1 MPDGRRTTA
10 AASDVKSDAECDA
23 STVKTD
29 PEHYA
34 SSSVKPDAE
43 RVSLDDLLAAHSSF
57 KSKKIYGKEPEAAT
71 TSGTF
76 AAAREPTLTENTF
89 TISGALFRMDNLEFL
104 RSVQESLRHQIR
116 FIYIDPPYNTGNDAH
131 VYNDSYKRDE
141 WLAFMRQRLE
151 LSRPLLTNDGSI
163 CVSIDDREM
172 PYLRLMLDEIFGEE
186 NFVACIAYERSGSAG
201 LGQAGV
207 ILNTKEYVLFYCLD
221 KSSLTEIGYER
232 PIDFEVMKRYNK
244 ILRVEGTRKLVDEI
258 VAPSNQSV
266 ARLYEHENF
275 VIEPISLRA
284 FASRQEEIAMQ
295 YAENFDAIFRTQNVQ
310 KENTFQ
316 NGIIARLDK
325 KSFYSLDYVPSRGK
339 YKDEQKRLYYSNGEL
354 CAWLKD
360 SATLVDDAD
369 SPKTS
374 YSKAIVKRNKL
385 TDFWSHKEIPKADL
399 GNEGGVNFKRS
410 KKPEHLLY
418 RLIAMTTSE
427 GDLVLDYFLGS
438 GTTAAVAHKM
448 KRKWIGVESGPFFE
462 VITLTRL
469 KNVIEGDQTGVSR
482 MTGWHGGGA
491 FAVLS
496 SGRSED

>member
-1 MPDGRRTTA
+1 MPDGRRTAA
-10 AASDVKSDAECDA
+10 AASEVTSDALCDA
-23 STVKTD
+23 S
-29 PEHYA
+29 
-34 SSSVKPDAE
+34 SSAKSDAE
-43 RVSLDDLLAAHSSF
+43 RVSLDDLLAAQSSF
-57 KSKKIYGKEPEAAT
+57 QNKNVYGKELEAAT
-71 TSGTF
+71 V
-76 AAAREPTLTENTF
+76 
-89 TISGALFRMDNLEFL
+89 SGALFRMDNLEFL

-116 FIYIDPPYNTGNDAH
+116 FIYIDPPYNTGNEDH

-151 LSRPLLTNDGSI
+151 LSRPLLREDGSI

-244 ILRVEGTRKLVDEI
+244 ILRAEGTRKLVDEI
-258 VAPSNQSV
+258 VAPSNQSI
-266 ARLYEHENF
+266 ARLYEHEDF
-275 VIEPISLRA
+275 LIEPISLRA
-284 FASRQEEIAMQ
+284 FASRQDEIETQ
-295 YAENFDAIFRTQNVQ
+295 YAQNFDAIFRTQNVQ

-316 NGIIARLDK
+316 NGIIAALDK
-325 KSFYSLDYVPSRGK
+325 KSFYSLDYVPSRGR
-339 YKDEQKRLYYSNGEL
+339 YKDEQKRLYYWNGEL

-360 SATLVDDAD
+360 SAALVDDV
-369 SPKTS
+369 
-374 YSKAIVKRNKL
+374 IVKRNKL

-399 GNEGGVNFKRS
+399 ANEGGVNFKRS

-418 RLIAMTTSE
+418 RLIAMTTDE

-448 KRKWIGVESGPFFE
+448 GRNWIGVENGDFFE
-462 VITLTRL
+462 EVTLSRL
-469 KNVIEGDQTGVSR
+469 KNVVDGDPTGISR
-482 MTGWHGGGA
+482 LTGWQGGGRFGWIA
-491 FAVLS
+491 
-496 SGRSED
+496 

>member
-1 MPDGRRTTA
+1 MPGGRRTIA
-10 AASDVKSDAECDA
+10 PASDVKSDAE
-23 STVKTD
+23 
-29 PEHYA
+29 
-34 SSSVKPDAE
+34 
-43 RVSLDDLLAAHSSF
+43 RVSLDELLAAQSSF
-57 KSKKIYGKEPEAAT
+57 QNKNVYGKELEAA
-71 TSGTF
+71 
-76 AAAREPTLTENTF
+76 
-89 TISGALFRMDNLEFL
+89 TISGALFRLDNLEFL

-116 FIYIDPPYNTGNDAH
+116 FIYIDPPYNTGNEDY

-151 LSRPLLTNDGSI
+151 LSRPLLRVDGSI

-244 ILRVEGTRKLVDEI
+244 ILRAEGTRKLVDEI
-258 VAPSNQSV
+258 VAPSNQSI
-266 ARLYEHENF
+266 ARLYEHADF
-275 VIEPISLRA
+275 LIEPISLRA
-284 FASRQEEIAMQ
+284 FASRQDEIETQ
-295 YAENFDAIFRTQNVQ
+295 YAQNFDAIFRTQNVQ

-316 NGIIARLDK
+316 NGIISALDK
-325 KSFYSLDYVPSRGK
+325 KSFYSLDYVPSRGR
-339 YKDEQKRLYYSNGEL
+339 YKDEQKRLYYWNGEL

-360 SATLVDDAD
+360 SAALVDDV
-369 SPKTS
+369 
-374 YSKAIVKRNKL
+374 IVKRNKL

-399 GNEGGVNFKRS
+399 ANEGGVNFKRS

-418 RLIAMTTSE
+418 RLIAMTTDE

-448 KRKWIGVESGPFFE
+448 GRNWIGVENGDFFE
-462 VITLTRL
+462 EVTLSRL
-469 KNVIEGDQTGVSR
+469 KNVVDGDPTGISR
-482 MTGWHGGGA
+482 LTGWQGGGRFGWIA
-491 FAVLS
+491 
-496 SGRSED
+496 

>member
-1 MPDGRRTTA
+1 MPPGRRA
-10 AASDVKSDAECDA
+10 ASAASDVKSDAQ
-23 STVKTD
+23 
-29 PEHYA
+29 
-34 SSSVKPDAE
+34 
-43 RVSLDDLLAAHSSF
+43 RVSLDDLLAGHSSF
-57 KSKKIYGKEPEAAT
+57 QTKEIYGKELDAAT
-71 TSGTF
+71 VCGDQTSSGIISPHI
-76 AAAREPTLTENTF
+76 AAPERC

-104 RSVQESLRHQIR
+104 RSAQEALRHQTR
-116 FIYIDPPYNTGNDAH
+116 FIYIDPPYNTGNEDH
-131 VYNDSYKRDE
+131 VYNDSYERDE

-151 LSRPLLTNDGSI
+151 LSRPLLRNDGSI

-221 KSSLTEIGYER
+221 RSTLTEIGYER
-232 PIDFEVMKRYNK
+232 PIDLEVMKRYNK

-266 ARLYEHENF
+266 AKLYEHEGF
-275 VIEPISLRA
+275 VIEPISLRS
-284 FASRQEEIAMQ
+284 FASRQDEIETQ
-295 YAENFDAIFRTQNVQ
+295 YAQNFDAIFRTQNVQ

-316 NGIIARLDK
+316 NGIIALLDK
-325 KSFYSLDYVPSRGK
+325 KSFYSLDYVPSRGR
-339 YKDEQKRLYYSNGEL
+339 YKDEQKRLYYWNGEL

-360 SATLVDDAD
+360 SATLVANGPTG
-369 SPKTS
+369 SS
-374 YSKAIVKRNKL
+374 NSSAIVKRNKL

-399 GNEGGVNFKRS
+399 ANEGGVNFKRS

-448 KRKWIGVESGPFFE
+448 RRTWIGVENGDFFE
-462 VITLTRL
+462 EITLTRL
-469 KNVIEGDQTGVSR
+469 KNVIEGDPTGVSR
-482 MTGWHGGGA
+482 LTGWAGGGA
-491 FAVLS
+491 FTACQKT
-496 SGRSED
+496 GRLLPKFLPNKVDRQPNGIS